1 MRYLVTGA
9 SGYVGEAVQA
19 ALVAQGHD
27 VVAVS
32 RRGRAVAG
40 AAGAACNLQRD
51 ALGSLLDGVDGVLNL
66 VGIIRENPADGVTYQ
81 ALHVGVTQRVVDAVR
96 QAQVPRY
103 VQMSALGVSP
113 GGGSRYFETKWQA
126 EQVVRR
132 NLPEAVVVRPSL
144 VFGGHADFFAT
155 LAGLARNP
163 VVPVPGDGHAL
174 FDPLWRGDLAAVLA
188 KLLTAPAAGVAG
200 QVFEVGGPVRMTL
213 DGLIDW
219 VAELGGRRPPVPK
232 FHVPLSLMRPLVSLG
247 EHVPAFPLTTDQLR
261 MLNIPNITEDRR
273 WHEWVPEPTAPGRE
287 F

>member
-1 MRYLVTGA
+1 MRYLVAGA
-9 SGYVGEAVQA
+9 TGYVGEAVQA
-19 ALVAQGHD
+19 ALLGQGHE

-40 AAGAACNLQRD
+40 AAGAARDLQRD

-66 VGIIRENPADGVTYQ
+66 VGIIRENPGAGVTYQ
-81 ALHVGVTQRVVDAVR
+81 ALHVDVTRRVIDAVR
-96 QAQVPRY
+96 QARVPRY

-113 GGGSRYFETKWQA
+113 HGGSRYFETKWQA
-126 EQVVRR
+126 EQLVRR
-132 NLPEAVVVRPSL
+132 DLPEAVVIRPSL

-155 LAGLARNP
+155 LAGLAKNP

-188 KLLTAPAAGVAG
+188 QLLTAPAADVAG

-219 VAELGGRRPPVPK
+219 VAEVGGRRAPVPK
-232 FHVPLSLMRPLVSLG
+232 LHVPLGFMWPLVSLG
-247 EHVPAFPLTTDQLR
+247 ERLPAFPLTTDQLR

-273 WHEWVPEPTAPGRE
+273 WHAWVPEPTAPGRD

>member
-51 ALGSLLDGVDGVLNL
+51 ELGSLLDGVDGVLNL